1 MIIIIIIIIIIG
13 VNKQKWLDSSSFL
26 WKKSGVRIPT
36 RIHTYIHTYKQTHTH
51 TYAQVRNRPT

>member
-36 RIHTYIHTYKQTHTH
+36 RIHTYLQTNTHTH
-51 TYAQVRNRPT
+51 IRASAQ